1 MVATPSINFNN
12 TNRWLIPVQLSETD
26 NQDYFDQSNA
36 REKYCTLW
44 LRAQSKTVRKPVVL
58 AAVAGVVNGLGVIAQ
73 AALLAFI
80 LQAVIMDHV
89 PLQQLLKPFLS
100 LLAVFLLRCVCVYQQ
115 QIWGFEA
122 GAKVRTH
129 VRTSIGD
136 KLIALGPAYLKQRQS
151 GELAAIN
158 LEQVEALEHYFARY
172 CPQQIIVGI
181 LPIVMITVVMPIN
194 WVVGLIFL
202 VTGPLVPIF
211 MALIGLGAASAN
223 RSQFLVMTRMN
234 GYFLDRLQ
242 GLSTLKLFGQAW
254 RELENINQVADDF
267 RIKTMQVLRIAFLS
281 SAVLEFFSAVAVA
294 LVAVYVG
301 LGLLG
306 KMPFGPAAD
315 IRLQE
320 AVFVLLLAPEFFMP
334 LRQLA
339 LYYHDRAAALGAADA
354 ILAILE
360 QPEDQAKPYDASSGC
375 LIEFKNVNK
384 QYGQRQ
390 VLSDINLQ
398 INAGEKIALVGES
411 GAGKTTLL
419 NLLLGFECAAA
430 GAVLLNGQPIN
441 RTLAA
446 QAFAWVGQSSSI
458 FHGSIRDNIALAN
471 PEAGEQQIMQAAD
484 AAGVTEFTASL
495 ADGLQTLVG
504 ERGFGLSGGQVQRI
518 ALARAFL
525 KQADIVLLDEPS
537 ANLDGANIEQ
547 LMDVIDALFKDK
559 TVIIASHDPT
569 VIQRMARQ
577 IQLQNGKLL

>member
-1 MVATPSINFNN
+1 MAIPDNANKASQ
-12 TNRWLIPVQLSETD
+12 WPIPVQLSETD
-26 NQDYFDQSNA
+26 NQTYFDQSKA
-36 REKYCTLW
+36 REQHCALW

-58 AAVAGVVNGLGVIAQ
+58 AAVAGIVNGLGVIAQ

-80 LQAVIMDHV
+80 LQAVIMEHV
-89 PLQQLLKPFLS
+89 PLQQLLTPFLS
-100 LLAVFLLRCVCVYQQ
+100 LLAVFVLRSLCVYQQ

-122 GAKVRTH
+122 GAQVRTQ
-129 VRTSIGD
+129 VRTSIGE
-136 KLIALGPAYLKQRQS
+136 KLMALGPAYLKQRHS

-181 LPIVMITVVMPIN
+181 LPIFMIAVVMPIN

-202 VTGPLVPIF
+202 CTGPLVPLF

-223 RSQFLVMTRMN
+223 RNQFLVMTRMN

-254 RELENINQVADDF
+254 RELENINQVADGF
-267 RIKTMQVLRIAFLS
+267 RVKTMQVLRIAFLS

-306 KMPFGPAAD
+306 KMPFGPATD

-354 ILAILE
+354 ILTILE
-360 QPEDQAKPYDASSGC
+360 QAEEQVKPCNASSDC
-375 LIEFKNVNK
+375 LIEFIHVNK
-384 QYGQRQ
+384 QYGQRP

-398 INAGEKIALVGES
+398 INSGEKIALVGES
-411 GAGKTTLL
+411 GAGKTTLC
-419 NLLLGFECAAA
+419 NLLLGFECATE
-430 GAVLLNGQPIN
+430 GVVLLNGQPIN

-446 QAFAWVGQSSSI
+446 HSFAWVGQSSSI
-458 FHGSIRDNIALAN
+458 FHGSIRDNIALAS
-471 PEAGEQQIMQAAD
+471 PEASEQQIMQAAN
-484 AAGVTEFTASL
+484 AAGVTEFTAVL
-495 ADGLQTLVG
+495 ADDLQTLVG

-537 ANLDGANIEQ
+537 ANLDAVNIEK

-559 TVIIASHDPT
+559 TVIIASHDPA
-569 VIQRMARQ
+569 VIQRMARK
-577 IQLQNGKLL
+577 IQLQQGKLL